1 MHRLAATPDHP
12 TRHTQRSTAISATTT
27 PPAVADP
34 AVAPSPAVTRWTAVA
49 FAASGLLW
57 ALFPLLRP
65 WADTVPVPSDDLA
78 AAWASDAWIIAHLF
92 GIAALGLLVPALLGL
107 RSLLAV
113 RPGARGVVL
122 LTWAT
127 ALAWVGVA
135 GASLYYGAEMF
146 GIRTFAEAS
155 LRRGDASLLD
165 EVQVL
170 RDQPMAVVLFGVG
183 LLLVAV
189 AGVLA
194 SLALFRARMPWAWT
208 GVVFAAGLVL
218 VLPQFFTTPAMRT
231 AHGVLFGVGCLRV
244 AFAVTRIRARTR

>member
-1 MHRLAATPDHP
+1 MSVT
-12 TRHTQRSTAISATTT
+12 ST
-27 PPAVADP
+27 PPAVTVADQTG
-34 AVAPSPAVTRWTAVA
+34 APSQSVARWTVAA
-49 FAASGLLW
+49 FAAAGVLW

-65 WADTVPVPSDDLA
+65 WADKVPASSADLA
-78 AAWASDAWIIAHLF
+78 PAWASDAWVVSHLL

-107 RSLLAV
+107 RHLLATA
-113 RPGARGVVL
+113 PGGRGATL

-127 ALAWVGVA
+127 GLAWIGTA

-155 LRRGDASLLD
+155 MRRGDASLLD

-170 RDQPMAVVLFGVG
+170 REQPMAVELFGVG
-183 LLLVAV
+183 LLLIAA

-194 SLALFRARMPWAWT
+194 SIALFRAGMPWAWT

-218 VLPQFFTTPAMRT
+218 VLPQFFTPPAMRT
-231 AHGVLFGVGCLRV
+231 AHGALFGVGCLLV
-244 AFAVTRIRARTR
+244 AFAVTRLRSRTR